1 MHWQDIILSVGQY
14 IFVIALLPSV
24 FGKDK
29 PALSSSLLTGSILAV
44 FSVVYATLG
53 LWSSTIASV
62 VVAVTWFILA
72 WQQYRKKANEKKN
85 SVTNT
90 EKPTPGI

>member
-1 MHWQDIILSVGQY
+1 MYNPYMHWQDIVLSIGQY

-29 PALSSSLLTGSILAV
+29 PALSSSLLTGTVLGV

-62 VVAVTWFILA
+62 LVTATWFLLA
-72 WQQYRKKANEKKN
+72 WQQYRKNK
-85 SVTNT
+85 
-90 EKPTPGI
+90 

>member
-1 MHWQDIILSVGQY
+1 MHWQDIVLSIGQY

-29 PALSSSLLTGSILAV
+29 PALSSSLLTGTVLGV

-62 VVAVTWFILA
+62 LVTATWFLLA
-72 WQQYRKKANEKKN
+72 WQQYRKNK
-85 SVTNT
+85 
-90 EKPTPGI
+90 